1 MRPIEIA
8 MRPLSTLVAL
18 LILLL
23 WPALA
28 LLGAPSPP
36 IMLIKAEEFRF
47 TPKEITIR
55 PGEVIFSVKNE
66 GALEHNFVIED
77 AAGKRLASIASILPE
92 KTDQLR
98 VALRSGSY
106 TILCDLPGHKDA
118 GMRGA
123 LTVRE

>member
-36 IMLIKAEEFRF
+36 TVLIKAEEFRF

-66 GALEHNFVIED
+66 GALEHNFAIED
-77 AAGKRLASIASILPE
+77 ATGKKVAGIASILPE

-98 VALRSGSY
+98 VALRVGRY
-106 TILCDLPGHKDA
+106 AMVCDLPGHKDA
-118 GMRGA
+118 GMLGS

>member
-1 MRPIEIA
+1 

-28 LLGAPSPP
+28 LWGVPSPP
-36 IMLIKAEEFRF
+36 TVLIKAEEFRF

-55 PGEVIFSVKNE
+55 PGEVIFSIKNE
-66 GALEHNFVIED
+66 GQIEHNFVIED
-77 AAGKRLASIASILPE
+77 AGGKRAGGIASILPD

-98 VALRSGSY
+98 LALRAGRY
-106 TILCDLPGHKDA
+106 TMVCDLPGHKDA
-118 GMRGA
+118 GMLGS